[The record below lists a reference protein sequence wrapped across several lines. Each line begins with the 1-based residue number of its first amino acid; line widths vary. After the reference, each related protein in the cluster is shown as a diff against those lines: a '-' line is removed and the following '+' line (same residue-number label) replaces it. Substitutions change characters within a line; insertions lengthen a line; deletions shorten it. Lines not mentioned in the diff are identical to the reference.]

1 MPNLDDRTRRAIVN
15 DILLCTRDG
24 QVDRVRLG
32 TFAKLGRKYERNE
45 RTIARIWKRY
55 KAPVAAGHVGGDI
68 SSRIKGNSGRRGFDR
83 AEVAVKVKAVP
94 IQERRTIAA
103 TAKATEVSTGLLQRL
118 LQENVMKRVTST
130 IKPALTP
137 ANMRTRI
144 EHVLAFIDERT
155 CMFEPMYDVVHVDEK
170 WFYEAVDK
178 NTYYTVEDEEP
189 PPRHRRSKLFIQKT
203 MFLQPWPDQGT
214 SHFLFLFTVV
224 RINHVPYFCRY
235 DPHKKTK
242 FNGKIG
248 IWPFTEESV
257 A

>member
-1 MPNLDDRTRRAIVN
+1 MPNLDDRTRRAIVS

-24 QVDRVRLG
+24 QVDRVRFG
-32 TFAKLGRKYERNE
+32 TFAKLGRKYECNK

-55 KAPVAAGHVGGDI
+55 KASVAAGHVGGDV

-83 AEVAVKVKAVP
+83 AEVAAKVKAVP

-103 TAKATEVSTGLLQRL
+103 TAKAAGVSTGLLQRL

-137 ANMRTRI
+137 ANMTTRI

-178 NTYYTVEDEEP
+178 NTYYTVENKEP
-189 PPRHRRSKLFIQKT
+189 PPRHRRSKRFIQKT
-203 MFLQPWPDQGT
+203 MFLAAVARPRYL
-214 SHFLFLFTVV
+214 SFLIFIYGCT
-224 RINHVPYFCRY
+224 Y
-235 DPHKKTK
+235 
-242 FNGKIG
+242 
-248 IWPFTEESV
+248 
-257 A
+257 